1 LFGYL
6 DVESYGKSTHFAP
19 AIRLEVSVVYHNN
32 VGLMACAQCDVVVI
46 QGAKLIYWEAI
57 QGRVGLDEP
66 AMSLCRELFKTRLT
80 YSV

>member
-1 LFGYL
+1 M
-6 DVESYGKSTHFAP
+6 
-19 AIRLEVSVVYHNN
+19 YHNN